1 MFLRKLLI
9 ELCIY
14 ATIASILWYFF
25 DIRVAS
31 SFLYGVSVSFLSNA
45 YSLYVMLIYRAKSI
59 KEEVKRFYIAE
70 FGKWSISLVMFAL
83 IFLNLDEAKPLIFFA
98 AFIFANLLTI
108 FFIKHSNTR

>member
-14 ATIASILWYFF
+14 AIIASILWYFF
-25 DIRVAS
+25 DFGVVS

-45 YSLYVMLIYRAKSI
+45 YSLYVLLIYRAKSI

-70 FGKWSISLVMFAL
+70 LGKWSISLVMFAL
-83 IFLNLDEAKPLIFFA
+83 IFLNLNVANPLIFFV
-98 AFIFANLLTI
+98 AFIFANLVTI
-108 FFIKHSNTR
+108 LFIKHSNTR